1 MALKSIKVY
10 LNDDLYN
17 FFKDFSTKQNKSLSN
32 TVKDCLKLIADTIK
46 SIKPEEPEEP
56 EEPVCEII
64 ESSLAAQNENGKI
77 LKVQTIPKNNEMSV
91 WWDNME
97 KRLYQKIVAQR
108 KKL

>member
-46 SIKPEEPEEP
+46 LIEP
-56 EEPVCEII
+56 EEPVCENIG
-64 ESSLAAQNENGKI
+64 SSLAAQNENGKI
-77 LKVQTIPKNNEMSV
+77 LKVQTIPTNNEMSV